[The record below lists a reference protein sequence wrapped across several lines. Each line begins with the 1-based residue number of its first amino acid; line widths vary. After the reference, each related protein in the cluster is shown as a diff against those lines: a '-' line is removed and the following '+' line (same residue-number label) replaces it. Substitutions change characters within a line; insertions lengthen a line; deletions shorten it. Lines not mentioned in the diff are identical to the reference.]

1 MRAARSRGRS
11 IVARMK
17 LRSLWKV
24 APMAV
29 RPSVWKLIGTLAEV
43 VAARQR
49 HVRSSAA
56 RQEGPEDDDRRAHR
70 LEQASRRDGVK
81 VGGVGHH
88 DRKFVFGRPFDGATQ
103 RFEQLHH
110 RGDVGDTRDVR
121 QPVLARR
128 EQTGGHLFQHG
139 VLGAER
145 PDVAFEGAGGLH
157 DERCHPSSI
166 AGHVKLPG
174 TRSKSV
180 LTIRW
185 ASCSNRTEPDRN
197 IALEMIRVT
206 EAAAIAAARWSGR
219 GDKNAADG
227 AAVDAMRF
235 VLGGVAMDGVVV
247 IGEGEKDDAPML
259 YNGERIGDGRP
270 PLVDI
275 AVDPVDGT
283 TLTAM
288 GRNGALAVIAL
299 SERGTMFNPGPCVYM
314 NKVAVGPRGRGSVD
328 INATATDN
336 LTELSKRLKKPIP
349 ELGVVILDR
358 PRHDAL
364 LAEVR
369 EAGARVL
376 SISDGDVAGAIA
388 TGWPNS
394 GADMLFGIGGTPEG
408 VIAAAALKGL
418 GGEIQGMLIAR
429 DEDERRLAEGLGYDF
444 TRVLT
449 TDDLVASDNCFFSAT
464 AITDGDFLR
473 GVRFHDFGA
482 TTQSMVVRSRSGTV
496 RTIETFHRHNKLE
509 EFTSAGF

>member
-1 MRAARSRGRS
+1 MDRDEGEEFAHC
-11 IVARMK
+11 
-17 LRSLWKV
+17 
-24 APMAV
+24 
-29 RPSVWKLIGTLAEV
+29 TLDLV
-43 VAARQR
+43 
-49 HVRSSAA
+49 
-56 RQEGPEDDDRRAHR
+56 
-70 LEQASRRDGVK
+70 L
-81 VGGVGHH
+81 
-88 DRKFVFGRPFDGATQ
+88 
-103 RFEQLHH
+103 
-110 RGDVGDTRDVR
+110 
-121 QPVLARR
+121 QPY
-128 EQTGGHLFQHG
+128 Q
-139 VLGAER
+139 
-145 PDVAFEGAGGLH
+145 
-157 DERCHPSSI
+157 
-166 AGHVKLPG
+166 
-174 TRSKSV
+174 
-180 LTIRW
+180 
-185 ASCSNRTEPDRN
+185 PDRN
-197 IALEMIRVT
+197 IALELIRVT

-235 VLGGVAMDGVVV
+235 VLGAVAMDGIVV

-259 YNGERIGDGRP
+259 YNGEQIGDGRP

-288 GRNGALAVIAL
+288 GRNGALSVIAL

-314 NKVAVGPRGRGSVD
+314 NKIAVGPRARGSVD
-328 INATATDN
+328 INASATDN

-364 LAEVR
+364 LEEVR

-394 GADMLFGIGGTPEG
+394 GADILIGIGGTPEG

-429 DEDERRLAEGLGYDF
+429 DDEERRAAEALGYDF

-496 RTIETFHRHNKLE
+496 RTIETFHRRNKLE